1 MLWIPL
7 IAGLL
12 LMKKRGAALSI
23 AAMVITLGT
32 IARIVIYYPS
42 IGVYELRNHYGCH
55 ELGPRCVRFK
65 LVFAGNSLKMLS
77 IQWLMV
83 FSS

>member
-1 MLWIPL
+1 MALNLALFLLIIPCDYHEPNNYIELMLWIPL

-32 IARIVIYYPS
+32 IARIVIYYPA
-42 IGVYELRNHYGCH
+42 IGVYELRNS
-55 ELGPRCVRFK
+55 VR
-65 LVFAGNSLKMLS
+65 LS
-77 IQWLMV
+77 
-83 FSS
+83 